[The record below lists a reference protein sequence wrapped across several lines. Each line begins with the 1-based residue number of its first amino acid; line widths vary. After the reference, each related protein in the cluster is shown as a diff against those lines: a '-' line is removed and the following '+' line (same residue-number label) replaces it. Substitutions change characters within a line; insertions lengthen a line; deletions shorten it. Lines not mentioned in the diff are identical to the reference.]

1 MEVAV
6 YSTVFLDIVFMILAC
21 YKNEKI
27 NFSQT
32 WRLIPISNKKFF
44 LANLLSTFYNCILIF
59 IPQVIVVSI
68 FWSLS
73 SPNNFTELFGEVL
86 ITPLYDNKIFFILVT
101 LIAIVLVIQTFISL
115 VNFMSNIIAEFVS
128 IKNSR
133 VIRWFLMVT
142 FVIVGAYLAIK
153 ITDSMALYLDKVINN
168 SVASNLVGKKNYLE
182 DYTISMLSTYLL
194 PLEML
199 IGSIIFGGMDLWL
212 IDKFVEAKQNN

>member
-1 MEVAV
+1 
-6 YSTVFLDIVFMILAC
+6 
-21 YKNEKI
+21 
-27 NFSQT
+27 
-32 WRLIPISNKKFF
+32 
-44 LANLLSTFYNCILIF
+44 
-59 IPQVIVVSI
+59 
-68 FWSLS
+68 
-73 SPNNFTELFGEVL
+73 
-86 ITPLYDNKIFFILVT
+86 
-101 LIAIVLVIQTFISL
+101 
-115 VNFMSNIIAEFVS
+115 
-128 IKNSR
+128 
-133 VIRWFLMVT
+133 MVT